1 MSTNFNATTVTEAAQ
16 LLSLTP
22 QQVRNL
28 CKNGKLTAYQSGKT
42 WLIDKKGVSDFLSL
56 RSNNDRSNML
66 KKNKLRALSFFSGA
80 MGLDLGI
87 EKSGFETLL
96 ACEIDKSARKTII
109 KNKPNIALIGDI
121 RDYTSSQIMEY
132 AGLNLGDDIDL
143 IMGGPPCQAFSTAGK
158 RLGLEDERGN
168 VFIKFLDIA
177 LEIKPKYLVLENVR
191 GLLSAPLKHRPHGER
206 GNSFPPLALEE
217 EPGGVLHYILRII
230 RNSGYSISFN
240 LYNSANFGVPQIRER
255 VIIICSRDGS
265 KVPYLEPTHSEN
277 GEHGLKKWVTF
288 RESVYDLP
296 ENEKDHISF
305 PEKRLK
311 YYRLL
316 KEGQY
321 WKHLPDE
328 LQKEALG
335 KSYYLGGGKTGFL
348 RRIAWDRPAP
358 TLVTHPAMPATDLAH
373 PEELRPLSIQEYKR
387 IQQFPEKW
395 IIEGKL
401 LDQYK
406 QLGNAVPIGLGKAV
420 GECILKHMNGE
431 VHNLI
436 EGFKYSRYKNTSDK
450 EFEDK
455 FDKYKYIKNRT
466 LELFF

>member
-1 MSTNFNATTVTEAAQ
+1 
-16 LLSLTP
+16 
-22 QQVRNL
+22 
-28 CKNGKLTAYQSGKT
+28 
-42 WLIDKKGVSDFLSL
+42 
-56 RSNNDRSNML
+56 
-66 KKNKLRALSFFSGA
+66 FSGA

-217 EPGGVLHYILRII
+217 EAGGVLHYILRII
-230 RNSGYSISFN
+230 RNAGYSVSFN

-255 VIIICSRDGS
+255 VIMICSRDGG

-277 GEHGLKKWVTF
+277 GEYGLKKWVTF
-288 RESVYDLP
+288 RESVYGLP
-296 ENEKDHISF
+296 ENEKDHINF

-373 PEELRPLSIQEYKR
+373 PEELRPLSIQEYKK
-387 IQQFPEKW
+387 IQQFPEEW

-401 LDQYK
+401 
-406 QLGNAVPIGLGKAV
+406 
-420 GECILKHMNGE
+420 
-431 VHNLI
+431 
-436 EGFKYSRYKNTSDK
+436 
-450 EFEDK
+450 
-455 FDKYKYIKNRT
+455 
-466 LELFF
+466 